1 MEERDRRRRR
11 QRERERLADEAFFD
25 GLLLGHY
32 MWHDGA
38 AGGHP
43 DDRTHADEFA
53 SWENDTGDDNG
64 WDFDDDV
71 DGMDDW
77 D

>member
-1 MEERDRRRRR
+1 MDDRDRRRRR
-11 QRERERLADEAFFD
+11 QQERERVADEAFFD

-32 MWHDGA
+32 MWHDDATGDHTRDSA
-38 AGGHP
+38 E
-43 DDRTHADEFA
+43 ADERGLYDDG
-53 SWENDTGDDNG
+53 DTWDMDDL
-64 WDFDDDV
+64 DDI